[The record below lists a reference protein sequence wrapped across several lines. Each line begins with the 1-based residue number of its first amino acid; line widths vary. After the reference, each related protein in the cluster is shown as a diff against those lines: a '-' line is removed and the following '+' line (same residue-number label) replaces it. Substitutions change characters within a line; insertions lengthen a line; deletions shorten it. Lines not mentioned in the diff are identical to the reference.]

1 MVSRT
6 RVQGCDN
13 RCGEPMKTPCD
24 IRKYC
29 LSFVML
35 ALAWTAAASAA
46 ALAPES
52 APAAAQQTAQPTT
65 ELDEI
70 WIHGK
75 RLADRIT
82 AAEDEFFPIFNKVN
96 KNDDYDIRCGYT
108 YLSPDSL
115 IMSRLCVPGF
125 LGKDYGAPA
134 IWGIC
139 SGAFP
144 AFRGGYAVMRLCT
157 EGGYEPPSVEF
168 IVMAKSDD
176 LRKNMTK
183 VISSD
188 PRLRAM
194 AAHLGDLYLEL
205 DSVQQRHRRAKGVGT
220 RDTNRLNPK
229 VSRTSA
235 GPRA

>member
-1 MVSRT
+1 
-6 RVQGCDN
+6 
-13 RCGEPMKTPCD
+13 MKMPCD
-24 IRKYC
+24 VRTFR
-29 LSFVML
+29 LSLAML
-35 ALAWTAAASAA
+35 SLAWAAAASAA
-46 ALAPES
+46 APATGS
-52 APAAAQQTAQPTT
+52 APDAAQQPAQPTT

-82 AAEDEFFPIFNKVN
+82 AAEDEFFPIYNRVN
-96 KNDDYDIRCGYT
+96 NNNDYDIRCGYT
-108 YLSPDSL
+108 YLSSESL

-125 LGKDYGAPA
+125 LGKNYGAPA
-134 IWGIC
+134 RWGIC
-139 SGAFP
+139 SGTFP

-168 IVMAKSDD
+168 IVMAKSED

-205 DSVQQRHRRAKGVGT
+205 DSVQQRHRRAKGADT
-220 RDTNRLNPK
+220 KDTNRLNRK
-229 VSRTSA
+229 VSRPSA